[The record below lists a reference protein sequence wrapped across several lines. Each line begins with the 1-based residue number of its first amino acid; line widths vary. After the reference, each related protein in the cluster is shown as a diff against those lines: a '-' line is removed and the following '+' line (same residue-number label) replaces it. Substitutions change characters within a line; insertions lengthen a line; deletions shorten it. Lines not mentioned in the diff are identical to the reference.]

1 MGKGEGKRDGEVM
14 GRKGKGGRREWE
26 RGRGIEEGGGE
37 GEEVEKWERRKQRR
51 RQEKRKGRKE
61 GKRKGKQKG
70 GREPPVSYE
79 AFRAL
84 KQTGIHC
91 V

>member
-1 MGKGEGKRDGEVM
+1 MGKGEGKKDGGVR

-61 GKRKGKQKG
+61 GKRKGTTHWSPFCFPERRKG
-70 GREPPVSYE
+70 TTC
-79 AFRAL
+79 L
-84 KQTGIHC
+84 I
-91 V
+91 